1 MVVFSVALVGFAM
14 ACQYRIGEFADLSGV
29 STKTLRF
36 YDEVGLLRPAS
47 IDPRTRYRYY
57 LPRQLEELGSIIA
70 LKDIG
75 LSLAEVRNLIRKAG
89 SNEDRR
95 QMLAD
100 LKKSVEDSIHT
111 ANNSLHWINAALK
124 ELEAAE
130 RPIPVIVKRRPA
142 VLIASV
148 RSRMQS
154 YSEVRNLQE
163 QLLNAL
169 PVQSIGDLRG
179 VLWHSCLSSGTI
191 EGEMFVALKERLP
204 ARSFYEVKHLPPATL
219 ACAYT
224 GEEDDCDTYKAI
236 VRWME
241 VRGYLL
247 AGPKRELY
255 LDQLLEVQFP
265 LKSA

>member
-1 MVVFSVALVGFAM
+1 M
-14 ACQYRIGEFADLSGV
+14 AGQYRIGEFADLSGV

-57 LPRQLEELGSIIA
+57 LPQQLEELASILA

-75 LSLAEVRNLIRKAG
+75 LTLTGVRNIMKKTG
-89 SNEDRR
+89 SRQDRR
-95 QMLAD
+95 EMLHE
-100 LKKSVEDSIHT
+100 LKKTVEDSIQT
-111 ANNSLHWINAALK
+111 ATDSLNWISAALK
-124 ELEAAE
+124 ELDESE
-130 RPIPVIVKRRPA
+130 QPVPVIVKRRPA

-148 RSRMQS
+148 RSRLQD
-154 YSEVRNLQE
+154 YSQVGDLQE

-169 PVQSIGDLRG
+169 PVQSIGTLRG
-179 VLWHSCLSSGTI
+179 VLWHSCEATGGI
-191 EGEMFVALKERLP
+191 EGEMFVALRQRVP
-204 ARSFYEVKHLPPATL
+204 ARSFYEVKQLPPATL

-224 GEEDDCDTYKAI
+224 GVEDDWPAYNAI
-236 VRWME
+236 GRWMQA
-241 VRGYLL
+241 RGYCL
-247 AGPKRELY
+247 AGPKRELH